1 MQLELKKIPS
11 QVYEGKMALRYGF
24 WTPTGEIKTK
34 LKFTYHFDDS
44 WFNDGICLSVHTMEA
59 NKIDYKNDLLVVLE
73 DNNIKYQT
81 KTTGPN
87 KWIIISKGDFIKRK
101 TKRK

>member
-1 MQLELKKIPS
+1 MKLTLKKIPS

-24 WTPTGEIKTK
+24 WTPTGEIKDK
-34 LKFTYHFDDS
+34 LKFTYHFDNWS
-44 WFNDGICLSVHTMEA
+44 DGDICLSVYSMEA
-59 NKIDYKNDLLVVLE
+59 NKIDYENDILVVLKE
-73 DNNIKYQT
+73 NNIKYQI

-87 KWIIISKGDFIKRK
+87 KWVVVKKGSFIKQK

>member
-34 LKFTYHFDDS
+34 LKCILTKKPFFT
-44 WFNDGICLSVHTMEA
+44 TTE
-59 NKIDYKNDLLVVLE
+59 
-73 DNNIKYQT
+73 NIQ
-81 KTTGPN
+81 N
-87 KWIIISKGDFIKRK
+87 L
-101 TKRK
+101 

>member
-1 MQLELKKIPS
+1 
-11 QVYEGKMALRYGF
+11 
-24 WTPTGEIKTK
+24 
-34 LKFTYHFDDS
+34 
-44 WFNDGICLSVHTMEA
+44 MEA

-73 DNNIKYQT
+73 DNNIKYQI

-87 KWIIISKGDFIKRK
+87 KWIIINKGDFIKRK